1 MSQCHVQ
8 NAQVYK
14 LHERQRGRK
23 EKGPPIFCLMLLT
36 SSPCLLSLILI
47 ISGKELGS
55 LPASRLWSKCWGS
68 TQYPL
73 AGSSHYLSGNQ
84 APSHSIH
91 QAEKTRCG
99 EATWALQHRVEFSTV
114 LHCRDDTNIEEQ
126 QDDLHKEFHFLELMG
141 VGYASPESA
150 ERRSPG
156 VSSGEIPSAK
166 ARGSGTK
173 PGVSLLAAGASS

>member
-84 APSHSIH
+84 APTRSIH

-99 EATWALQHRVEFSTV
+99 ESTWAMQHRDKSSTV
-114 LHCRDDTNIEEQ
+114 LNCRDAPFVEEQ
-126 QDDLHKEFHFLELMG
+126 QDDQHEEGHIWEIHGILVCFARISSEKI
-141 VGYASPESA
+141 A
-150 ERRSPG
+150 RSFFRGDP
-156 VSSGEIPSAK
+156 VS
-166 ARGSGTK
+166 
-173 PGVSLLAAGASS
+173 

>member
-36 SSPCLLSLILI
+36 SSPCLLSLILV

-84 APSHSIH
+84 APTRSIH
-91 QAEKTRCG
+91 QSEKTRCG
-99 EATWALQHRVEFSTV
+99 EATWAMQHRDKSSTV
-114 LHCRDDTNIEEQ
+114 LDSRDVPFVEEQ
-126 QDDLHKEFHFLELMG
+126 QDDQHEEGHI
-141 VGYASPESA
+141 
-150 ERRSPG
+150 
-156 VSSGEIPSAK
+156 GEIHGILVCF
-166 ARGSGTK
+166 ARISSEKIARSFFRGD
-173 PGVSLLAAGASS
+173 PVS